1 MHPQSL
7 RSVRGRQTTSGGDCL
22 EQRTEHGGH
31 EARQREAGEQCRI
44 HGKRHLD
51 QGRHELL
58 FTDEHG
64 IVDTVIG
71 LFRRV
76 TMFQCLARGR
86 IRIWIHAL
94 IHARFRR
101 RCGIGGKATFR
112 CIRVLVPH
120 IEFAT
125 GVTYFA
131 LHNVEI
137 DADLT
142 YRLT

>member
-7 RSVRGRQTTSGGDCL
+7 RGIRGRQTAGRSDGL

-58 FTDEHG
+58 FANEHG

-71 LFRRV
+71 LLRSV
-76 TMFQCLARGR
+76 TMFQRLARGR
-86 IRIWIHAL
+86 IRIRIHAL

-101 RCGIGGKATFR
+101 CCGIGGKTTFR
-112 CIRVLVPH
+112 CIRILVPH
-120 IEFAT
+120 VEFAT
-125 GVTYFA
+125 GVTHFA
-131 LHNVEI
+131 LHDVKI
-137 DADLT
+137 DADLA
-142 YRLT
+142 YRLA